1 MPPPCNSAELH
12 SRIQYRVSEKWAYNT
27 ESLTQK
33 PTSPNHRLPL
43 TAFET
48 HSGRS
53 IFAART
59 ALPAPKRP
67 LRNAVARA
75 APMVM
80 GALASSSERY
90 RSIEILVDAPN

>member
-1 MPPPCNSAELH
+1 VPPPCNSAELH

-59 ALPAPKRP
+59 AFPAPERP
-67 LRNAVARA
+67 FAGVGHRPSVEERQTGCVA
-75 APMVM
+75 P
-80 GALASSSERY
+80 
-90 RSIEILVDAPN
+90 